1 MNEQIYRRKHGKQ
14 SERQLYGNLGCIGLK
29 ATISSGKAKTNHLTK
44 QGETI
49 GTNQQG
55 KKLQKQKPKTSAKHE
70 GTCLVVS
77 LFILFAFVLFSE
89 YWARTS
95 ARRSCDSKTG
105 AYVEQNYGNHWQKS
119 SWLNVPQQML
129 TPGER
134 PSPQLLQPRFSH
146 VASFPGME
154 RFGTKKMAQIVYSF
168 KKTTYAEHS
177 KHMF

>member
-1 MNEQIYRRKHGKQ
+1 MEGWTNEWMHINERMHMNERMHINELLVQYTNRDIRDIQYVCVYIYNICSQMIQIDKERERDRDLKIEIDGLDGSKYEHIDQWMNEQIYRRKHGKQ

-89 YWARTS
+89 Y
-95 ARRSCDSKTG
+95 
-105 AYVEQNYGNHWQKS
+105 
-119 SWLNVPQQML
+119 
-129 TPGER
+129 
-134 PSPQLLQPRFSH
+134 
-146 VASFPGME
+146 
-154 RFGTKKMAQIVYSF
+154 
-168 KKTTYAEHS
+168 
-177 KHMF
+177 